1 MLWKCYGARQLY
13 RFVETF
19 EMMRNQSIYMG
30 FIQQSKVYGQIGMPG
45 VLAQVVQKSGPER
58 TPMALRH
65 ARATMQRQD
74 SVDAQTL
81 VSAYHMPKNT
91 TRRHSLIVLLK
102 YWMTMY
108 PKLARCIFGWAGP
121 AYSHRK
127 SGLGSVALRI

>member
-1 MLWKCYGARQLY
+1 M
-13 RFVETF
+13 
-19 EMMRNQSIYMG
+19 
-30 FIQQSKVYGQIGMPG
+30 YGQIGMPG
-45 VLAQVVQKSGPER
+45 VLAQVVQKSGPDR

-65 ARATMQRQD
+65 ARAAIPRQD
-74 SVDAQTL
+74 SVAAQTQ
-81 VSAYHMPKNT
+81 VSAYHMPKPT
-91 TRRHSLIVLLK
+91 ILQGPIVLLK